1 MKMKRLKE
9 KAAWALVIAMTM
21 ATPGFAALA
30 QSVPLEGTLGVDYKL
45 VKLNAGDKATFS
57 NAFEASPS
65 EASPSELTAVGG
77 SNATTFEVSGDGYKI
92 LGETGEVFYL
102 SEERL
107 VDEVDLA
114 GLSVPTGKS
123 PVWLEKKGDFD
134 SEITFDEYTG
144 YELAKDI
151 TNLYLEWATEVKLD
165 NTKELE
171 GGEVNVMGLP
181 DGKTMTVADLGERY
195 TTESLKTVLDKA
207 ANTYKGVD
215 EKNTLQLDMNV
226 EGYDGPGVK
235 VKMRLPD
242 EFSGRTIGKSVIVIH
257 FGKKTEIISPEVTRK
272 DDDSVEKI
280 DFTLKDFSPVVVA
293 IVDKMVDVR
302 VENVKGGY
310 VYAYSGEL
318 DHYDKDEPRSPLT
331 FLPIGETVKIP
342 AGTRLQVVAEIVG
355 DSYDDEILVSEN
367 GKIVQSLGSYEEYL
381 IEADETVFTGVFSDL
396 PPENEGNEYLRYRVR
411 TSPNRFEPGK
421 IKTQLKAFHYTEE
434 VKKGQEVAVSEWKLE
449 ASEYD
454 DSALFTLTPEG
465 ILESKGELEAG
476 DYGMRVNF
484 VHEGQ
489 MIESQYL
496 GIEVGTLA
504 SFSMYLGYSV
514 IDSDT
519 WIEDVGLEFGLF
531 AKGTSIGEIRKEL
544 AIAGW
549 NPGLYGYEFAGWMS
563 MAGNNRMKL
572 VEDTDVLTDD
582 LNAYARFKKADGSY
596 YDPKFLPLGGT
607 EEPDEPIVPD
617 KPSGG
622 GSGGSGGSGGGSSST
637 GVRDTMFGTWEQD
650 EHGWKFLQT
659 NGTYAAGQ
667 WGMIKGVWYL
677 FGEDTYMK
685 TGWNNWN
692 NRWYY
697 LDETKGSNEGVMLVG
712 WQLIKDKW
720 YYLNPISDGTRGAML
735 SNQWVGDYFLDVD
748 GSWIEGRTK

>member
-9 KAAWALVIAMTM
+9 KAAWALVIAMAM

-30 QSVPLEGTLGVDYKL
+30 QSIPLEGTLGVDYKL

-57 NAFEASPS
+57 DAYEASPS
-65 EASPSELTAVGG
+65 EASPSELTGVGG
-77 SNATTFEVSGDGYKI
+77 SHTTTFEVSGDEYKI

-102 SEERL
+102 PKEKL
-107 VDEVDLA
+107 ADEVDAA
-114 GLSVPTGKS
+114 GLSAPTGKS

-165 NTKELE
+165 NAKELE
-171 GGEVNVMGLP
+171 GGKVDVMGLP
-181 DGKTMTVADLGERY
+181 DGKTMTVADLRVRY
-195 TTESLKTVLDKA
+195 TTESLEEALSKA
-207 ANTYKGVD
+207 ANTYNGVNA
-215 EKNTLQLDMNV
+215 ENTLQLDMDV
-226 EGYDGPGVK
+226 AGYDGPGVK
-235 VKMRLPD
+235 VKMGLPD

-257 FGKKTEIISPEVTRK
+257 FGNKTEIISPEVTRK
-272 DDDSVEKI
+272 DDGSVEQI

-302 VENVKGGY
+302 IENVKGGY

-318 DHYDKDEPRSPLT
+318 YHGQDEPRSPLT

-342 AGTRLQVVAEIVG
+342 AGTRLEVVAQSVG
-355 DSYDDEILVSEN
+355 DSIDDEILVSEN
-367 GKIVQSLGSYEEYL
+367 GKIVQSINSYDDYL
-381 IEADETVFTGVFSDL
+381 IEADETVFTGVFSEL
-396 PPENEGNEYLRYRVR
+396 PPENNENEYPEYGVR

-421 IKTQLKAFHYTEE
+421 VKTQLKAFYYTEE
-434 VKKGQEVAVSEWKLE
+434 VKKGQEVTVSDWKLE
-449 ASEYD
+449 TSEYY
-454 DSALFTLTPEG
+454 DSDLFTLTPEG
-465 ILESKGELEAG
+465 ILESKGELKAG
-476 DYGMRVNF
+476 DYSIRVSF

-489 MIESQYL
+489 VIESQYL

-504 SFSMYLGYSV
+504 SFSMYLGYSE

-519 WIEDVGLEFGLF
+519 WIEDVGLGFGF
-531 AKGTSIGEIRKEL
+531 FTQGTSIGDIRKEL

-563 MAGNNRMKL
+563 MAENNRMKP
-572 VEDTDVLTDD
+572 VEDTAVLTDD

-596 YDPKFLPLGGT
+596 YDPKFQPLGT
-607 EEPDEPIVPD
+607 PDEPDEPVIPD
-617 KPSGG
+617 VPSGG
-622 GSGGSGGSGGGSSST
+622 GSSGSSSSGGSRST
-637 GVRDTMFGTWEQD
+637 GVSDTMFGTWVQD
-650 EHGWKFLQT
+650 EYGWKFLQT

-677 FGEDTYMK
+677 FGEDAYMK

-697 LDETKGSNEGVMLVG
+697 LDETKGSNEGAMLVG